1 MLNKINSPLNF
12 RPLRVRQVEDFAKF
26 AIFNSRSQL
35 THRFLHKITRDGS
48 EIRRFYFGLTW
59 IFYAPSC
66 VANGWTRKSEREVDS
81 RCHNMAWRQGCMW
94 QLRVT
99 ARCCGLRLTAHFSI
113 VLRDLN
119 IKIIFLILMDYNI
132 YKCNN
137 GLKSFKTYCV
147 FHENIYHHLLHRTY

>member
-1 MLNKINSPLNF
+1 VVGGASTTTAQGVRLVVAFTKAGGTLRLLVGKENKTLVIGNRSHTKKMLNKINSPLNF

-66 VANGWTRKSEREVDS
+66 VANG
-81 RCHNMAWRQGCMW
+81 
-94 QLRVT
+94 
-99 ARCCGLRLTAHFSI
+99 
-113 VLRDLN
+113 
-119 IKIIFLILMDYNI
+119 
-132 YKCNN
+132 
-137 GLKSFKTYCV
+137 
-147 FHENIYHHLLHRTY
+147 